1 MPSLNR
7 GEPMHTLYY
16 SPGAASLVI
25 HWLLIELDLPYE
37 LKLLDF
43 ESKQQKS
50 PDYLKLNPSG
60 VVPTLVIDGE
70 ALTESVALLMHL
82 ADSHPSK
89 GFAPPVGSLERA
101 RYYQWLLY
109 LANMVQP
116 LFRNWYYPAEA
127 AGEANVEVVKD
138 SARRR
143 IEACWQNLDDH
154 LAKNGP
160 WLLGDKLSAA
170 DFHLTM
176 LMRWSRNLPKQAI
189 EWPNLARMA
198 TAMKARPSFKRLYAE
213 EQLSEW
219 A

>member
-1 MPSLNR
+1 
-7 GEPMHTLYY
+7 MHTLFY
-16 SPGAASLVI
+16 SPGAASLVV

-60 VVPTLVIDGE
+60 LVPTLVIDGE
-70 ALTESVALLMHL
+70 PLTESVALLMHL
-82 ADSHPSK
+82 ADLHPSK
-89 GFAPPVGSLERA
+89 GLAPPVGSLERA

-109 LANMVQP
+109 LASSLQP

-127 AGEANVEVVKD
+127 AGDANVDVVKQ
-138 SARRR
+138 SASKR
-143 IEACWQNLDDH
+143 IEACWQTLDEH
-154 LAKNGP
+154 LAKHGP
-160 WLLGDKLSAA
+160 WLLGDKISAA

-176 LMRWSRNLPKQAI
+176 LVRWSRNLPKQAI
-189 EWPNLARMA
+189 EWPNLARLA
-198 TAMKARPSFKRLYAE
+198 TAMKARPSFKRLYEE